1 MSNSTEDLDDLL
13 ALQRESQQLRQRRQD
28 ESEQDSAATGAQ
40 QTGAEETGVEEAA
53 VAEGAAAASAAELTA
68 EREAA
73 FDVLGEQMQS
83 LVQDIGAIAA
93 ERPGTALLAAFGI
106 GIVVGQLLSR
116 R

>member
-40 QTGAEETGVEEAA
+40 QTGAEEAA

-68 EREAA
+68 QREAA

-83 LVQDIGAIAA
+83 LVQDIEEIAA

>member
-40 QTGAEETGVEEAA
+40 QTGAEEAA

-68 EREAA
+68 QREAA

-83 LVQDIGAIAA
+83 LVQDIEAIAA

>member
-1 MSNSTEDLDDLL
+1 MSNSTQDLDDLI
-13 ALQRESQQLRQRRQD
+13 ALQRESQQLRQRRAAPEPDEAAMGAAQAEESITD
-28 ESEQDSAATGAQ
+28 ESDAIAAT
-40 QTGAEETGVEEAA
+40 EAA
-53 VAEGAAAASAAELTA
+53 ADLAA

-73 FDVLGEQMQS
+73 FDVLSEQMQS
-83 LVQDIGAIAA
+83 LVQDIEEIAA